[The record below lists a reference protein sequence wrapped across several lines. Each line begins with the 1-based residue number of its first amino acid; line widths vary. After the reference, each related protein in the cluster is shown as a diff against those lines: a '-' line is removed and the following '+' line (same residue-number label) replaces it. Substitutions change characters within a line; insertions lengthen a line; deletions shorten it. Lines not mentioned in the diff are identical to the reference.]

1 MSDFNDLLAE
11 GFAAVRDQSTTA
23 AGAAVEVEFNGIAKP
38 CVPAT
43 SPRSKELRDSGVW
56 EAGMVMVEMLRTDVA
71 AMGLTIGGNDRA
83 AVNYGP
89 PSARR
94 AMKVYVF
101 DDDPADPCLRLTLQ
115 PDRSSV

>member
-1 MSDFNDLLAE
+1 MSDLNDLLSE
-11 GFAAVRDQSTTA
+11 GMGEMLAQSTNA
-23 AGAAVEVEFNGIAKP
+23 AGEPIEVEYNGIAKP

-56 EAGMVMVEMLRTDVA
+56 EQGMMMVEMLRTDVA
-71 AMGLTIGGNDRA
+71 AMGLAIGTSDRA
-83 AVNYGP
+83 RVLYGP
-89 PSARR
+89 RSARR

-115 PDRSSV
+115 PDRSSA